1 MAILGGVWAI
11 YNAHQKLYNR
21 THSPNVT
28 LPIDATA
35 PIKILARRGK
45 LAQVP
50 LARRSGLLSFTSARS
65 KKPAT
70 IRSSVARI
78 TSPRRRVPKPGPG
91 KGAKTML
98 PIAIASPPT
107 MKRTFRK

>member
-1 MAILGGVWAI
+1 
-11 YNAHQKLYNR
+11 
-21 THSPNVT
+21 VT